1 MALNSEK
8 RFASS
13 NQDKKS
19 STGLFGRAPNK
30 CASPLKSFLM
40 LILCVI
46 KVNVA
51 TVALKTVAKLHYFLK
66 STNYFI
72 VKIQLSNAT
81 FVVLIKSIIFVEKKM
96 GTKVPIRARN
106 LDFLKCFLNLFV
118 L

>member
-1 MALNSEK
+1 MCQRYEIFSELSK
-8 RFASS
+8 F
-13 NQDKKS
+13 
-19 STGLFGRAPNK
+19 FG
-30 CASPLKSFLM
+30 
-40 LILCVI
+40 
-46 KVNVA
+46 
-51 TVALKTVAKLHYFLK
+51 
-66 STNYFI
+66 